1 MFPYLDSVARRYP
14 PVIVW
19 AVIGMSVLA
28 FLYQTSLPPHV
39 LDRFLFEFAL
49 VPSRFFGQLSLVAPS
64 DWSPFLTNIF
74 LHGGWLHLILNMW
87 TLWIFG
93 PAVEDRLGPGR
104 FTLFYLFCGVAAG
117 LAHALANPD
126 SVVPALGASGAIAG
140 VIGCYARMF
149 PAARLVVIVPILFIP
164 LFFEVRA
171 VIFAMI
177 WFFMQVIPGFL
188 SLGSDQATGGIAW
201 WAHIGGFLAGW
212 LVTPLLRRRA
222 DAYRHYYRDEGIYG
236 FLPDGRREGGQGP
249 WT

>member
-28 FLYQTSLPPHV
+28 FLYQTSLPPRV
-39 LDRFLFEFAL
+39 LDWFLFEFAL

-64 DWSPFLTNIF
+64 DWTPFLTNIF
-74 LHGGWLHLILNMW
+74 LHAGWLHLILNMW

-117 LAHALANPD
+117 LAHALANPV

-140 VIGCYARMF
+140 VIGCYL
-149 PAARLVVIVPILFIP
+149 PAPRQREA
-164 LFFEVRA
+164 
-171 VIFAMI
+171 
-177 WFFMQVIPGFL
+177 
-188 SLGSDQATGGIAW
+188 
-201 WAHIGGFLAGW
+201 
-212 LVTPLLRRRA
+212 RRA
-222 DAYRHYYRDEGIYG
+222 ISTR
-236 FLPDGRREGGQGP
+236 
-249 WT
+249 

>member
-19 AVIGMSVLA
+19 AVIGMNVLA

-64 DWSPFLTNIF
+64 DWTPFLTDIF
-74 LHGGWLHLILNMW
+74 LHAGWLHLILNRW

-93 PAVEDRLGPGR
+93 PAVEDRLGPVR
-104 FTLFYLFCGVAAG
+104 FALFYLFCGVAAG
-117 LAHALANPD
+117 LAHALAYPD

-149 PAARLVVIVPILFIP
+149 PAARIVVIVSILIIP
-164 LFFEVRA
+164 LFFEVSA
-171 VIFAMI
+171 LAFAMI
-177 WFFMQVIPGFL
+177 WFAMQVIPGL
-188 SLGSDQATGGIAW
+188 MSLGYTASGEIAW
-201 WAHIGGFLAGW
+201 WAHIGGFVAGW
-212 LVTPLLRRRA
+212 LATPLLRRPAGAHR
-222 DAYRHYYRDEGIYG
+222 RYYRDEGIYG
-236 FLPDGRREGGQGP
+236 FLPDGRRQGGGSP
-249 WT
+249 WI

>member
-28 FLYQTSLPPHV
+28 FLYQTSLPPRV

-64 DWSPFLTNIF
+64 DWTPFLTNIF

-117 LAHALANPD
+117 LAHALATPH
-126 SVVPALGASGAIAG
+126 SVVPALGALACPQLVARFKSNAWLAWRPWLMGAAHPARAGLAAPAACTRGSSAG
-140 VIGCYARMF
+140 VVYYN
-149 PAARLVVIVPILFIP
+149 AAASIR
-164 LFFEVRA
+164 
-171 VIFAMI
+171 
-177 WFFMQVIPGFL
+177 
-188 SLGSDQATGGIAW
+188 
-201 WAHIGGFLAGW
+201 
-212 LVTPLLRRRA
+212 
-222 DAYRHYYRDEGIYG
+222 
-236 FLPDGRREGGQGP
+236 
-249 WT
+249 